1 MFSSANCMVEDK
13 TQLGSKSQLYIFTDS
28 NREEINQ
35 VCAFLTVQQLK
46 RMLYGQSFLSDDSQ

>member
-1 MFSSANCMVEDK
+1 MVEDK